1 MCASPT
7 LRCWALIGLCV
18 AIAVSNPA
26 RLRAQGEEIELAN
39 KRVLSRGEI
48 DWVFLRPSRV
58 TLDSKGRFW
67 VAQGPRGPLLAFDG
81 EGSRAQSLSVVN
93 HLVDV
98 LSVISRSDTLIVLDR
113 DSTGPRILR
122 VGMDGGPIRTLRLS
136 GSKPPL
142 PFDRMVVTDILDY
155 RSVVAIPAVPILM
168 LPRLP
173 DRAVPIWRVSSGG
186 AILGVL
192 GVDRVPTALQAVVWH
207 GDTAGFA
214 MSWYGR
220 LFNRAAMWRVTPDRQ
235 AIMFLSERAG
245 QNVVDVSVRSIAA
258 RTTALPPFAFAPTP
272 VPNSLTDTLLIGTGD
287 LIRNRFSISTA
298 QADSIRR
305 RFWPVPKQFPAV
317 FDLLPCVDG
326 GFWLQIG
333 APITDSIHWQV
344 VDRTGKER
352 LDVRLSR
359 DSRPL
364 MCSRLYLWVAEK
376 DTGVATAVLARYELH
391 QRP

>member
-1 MCASPT
+1 
-7 LRCWALIGLCV
+7 
-18 AIAVSNPA
+18 
-26 RLRAQGEEIELAN
+26 
-39 KRVLSRGEI
+39 
-48 DWVFLRPSRV
+48 
-58 TLDSKGRFW
+58 
-67 VAQGPRGPLLAFDG
+67 
-81 EGSRAQSLSVVN
+81 
-93 HLVDV
+93 
-98 LSVISRSDTLIVLDR
+98 
-113 DSTGPRILR
+113 
-122 VGMDGGPIRTLRLS
+122 
-136 GSKPPL
+136 
-142 PFDRMVVTDILDY
+142 MVVTDILDY